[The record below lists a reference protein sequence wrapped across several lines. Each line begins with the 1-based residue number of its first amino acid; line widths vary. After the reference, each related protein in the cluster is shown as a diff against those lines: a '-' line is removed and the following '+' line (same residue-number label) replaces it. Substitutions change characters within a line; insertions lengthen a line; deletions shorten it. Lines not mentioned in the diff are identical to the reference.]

1 METQMETVSETET
14 PCVPPTPPNQD
25 RSDHPTRSHSTG
37 IIGLAACIDSNE
49 VQFNMTNM
57 TNKYMTTKQ
66 VANELEVS
74 VATVCRWVRDGI
86 LPAKRFGKRIIKIP
100 CVEVEKLL
108 DQNQRTAV
116 N

>member
-1 METQMETVSETET
+1 
-14 PCVPPTPPNQD
+14 
-25 RSDHPTRSHSTG
+25 
-37 IIGLAACIDSNE
+37 
-49 VQFNMTNM
+49 M

-86 LPAKRFGKRIIKIP
+86 IPAKRFGKRIIKIP
-100 CVEVEKLL
+100 CGEVERLV
-108 DQNQRTAV
+108 NQKQVAAV